1 MKHHFLLLF
10 LTVFAV
16 HSSYSQSSCSTY
28 YPLVDGANFQ
38 YTIYNKK
45 GEENGKTNYK
55 VTNVQSSGD
64 NVKATMMMELV
75 NKRDK
80 IYTSDYD
87 IVCNGGIVKID
98 FKSLMNEQM
107 LNQIG
112 NLETEISGTDVE
124 LPNDLSVGQ
133 ELPDANVSVKMK
145 MGGGINMNSNI
156 DIINRKVEK
165 QEKVTTPA
173 GTFDCYVVYSEN
185 KTKMIT
191 TKQRTWLAEGIGMVK
206 QESYNKKGNLITSMV
221 LTEFNK

>member
-1 MKHHFLLLF
+1 MKHYFLLLV
-10 LTVFAV
+10 LAV
-16 HSSYSQSSCSTY
+16 SAAHYSNAQSSCSTY
-28 YPLVDGANFQ
+28 YPMVDGANFQ

-55 VTNVQSSGD
+55 VTNVESSGD

-80 IYTSDYD
+80 TYTSDYD

-165 QEKVTTPA
+165 QENVTTPA

-206 QESYNKKGNLITSMV
+206 QESYNKKGKLMTSMV
-221 LTEFNK
+221 LTQFSK